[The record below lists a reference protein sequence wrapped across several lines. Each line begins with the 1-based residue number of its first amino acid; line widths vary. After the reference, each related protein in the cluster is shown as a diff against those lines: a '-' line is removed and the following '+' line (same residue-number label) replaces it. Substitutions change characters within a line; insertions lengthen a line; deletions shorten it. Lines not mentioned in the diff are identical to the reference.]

1 MMQKAW
7 KVIIRYLFIGGEE
20 ALCEVAVEDY
30 INYVM
35 ENRSELINCF
45 NKREMKADVI
55 NFRLMAI
62 DTPIPRNI
70 LSMIGE
76 SEVALM
82 LKIFG
87 SSYSQGMVELDNII
101 IKNKNLFERTVVTR
115 FLSQIRFSRFF
126 FHLTFFWSFIESSTN
141 FKEKIYDKI
150 SSKYSEY
157 H

>member
-1 MMQKAW
+1 
-7 KVIIRYLFIGGEE
+7 
-20 ALCEVAVEDY
+20 
-30 INYVM
+30 
-35 ENRSELINCF
+35 
-45 NKREMKADVI
+45 
-55 NFRLMAI
+55 MAI
-62 DTPIPRNI
+62 DTPMPRNI

-115 FLSQIRFSRFF
+115 FLPQIRFSRFF